1 MRFSLIILMGVVCAE
16 KAPSST
22 RWRFHPLIAARF
34 DFDFTQAAME
44 NKFISLT
51 QPIYNYLLEKRSD
64 AHDELLL
71 ELRRETAALGDISTM
86 QIGPE
91 QGAFMSLL
99 AAISGARRALEIG
112 TFTGYSA
119 LCIARGLQ
127 NGATLTCLDQSGEW
141 TQIAQRFWQRAHIA
155 DRIELR
161 LGDANETLQ
170 TLVNEGSAPFDFV
183 FIDAYKIDYENY
195 FDIVMPHLPPNA
207 LVIFDNMLREGR
219 VAEPPLTDPSDIAID
234 ALNTRLANDPRLETV
249 LIPVGDGLLLCRVK

>member
-1 MRFSLIILMGVVCAE
+1 MCSE
-16 KAPSST
+16 KATSST
-22 RWRFHPLIAARF
+22 RWRFDPLIAGRF

-99 AAISGARRALEIG
+99 AAVSGAQRALEIG

-127 NGATLTCLDQSGEW
+127 TGATLTCLDQSGEW
-141 TQIAQRFWQRAHIA
+141 TQIAQRFWQRAGVA

-161 LGDANETLQ
+161 LGDARETLQ
-170 TLVNEGSAPFDFV
+170 TLVNEGGAPFDFV
-183 FIDAYKIDYENY
+183 FIDAYKSDYENY
-195 FDIVMPHLPPNA
+195 SDVVAPHLAPNA

-219 VAEPPLTDPSDIAID
+219 VAQPPLTHPDDISID